1 MNKLR
6 IVIDTNSLVSSIL
19 IKSSLP
25 DRAFKA
31 ARKIGIILLSND
43 TSQELQEVLTRTKFD
58 KYISLDVREEFLTK
72 LKLEAEQIFISEI
85 ITECR
90 DAKDNKFLEVAV
102 NGNATHIITG
112 DGDLLE
118 LHPFRGISILTPRQ
132 FLEVI
137 GELQP

>member
-25 DRAFKA
+25 DLAFKA
-31 ARKIGIILLSND
+31 ARKTGIILLSND

-72 LKLEAEQIFISEI
+72 LKLQAEQIFISEI

-90 DAKDNKFLEVAV
+90 DSKDNKFLEVAV

>member
-1 MNKLR
+1 MAHDKNCKR
-6 IVIDTNSLVSSIL
+6 YWLV
-19 IKSSLP
+19 P
-25 DRAFKA
+25 
-31 ARKIGIILLSND
+31 
-43 TSQELQEVLTRTKFD
+43 TKFD

-90 DAKDNKFLEVAV
+90 DSKDNKFLEAAV

-112 DGDLLE
+112 DGELLE

-137 GELQP
+137 GELQPWD